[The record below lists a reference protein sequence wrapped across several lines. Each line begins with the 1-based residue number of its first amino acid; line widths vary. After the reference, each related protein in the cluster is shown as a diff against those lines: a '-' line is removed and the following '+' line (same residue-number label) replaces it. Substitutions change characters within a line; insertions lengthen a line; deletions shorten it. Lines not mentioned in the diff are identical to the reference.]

1 MTASKS
7 MDRRRCGGRDSPASA
22 TIESRWPLPSPDSL
36 PTAKTIIQDAECIRE
51 SYPGFEIALDEFINP
66 RRVRT
71 STPVIGTL
79 VPATPVE
86 E

>member
-1 MTASKS
+1 
-7 MDRRRCGGRDSPASA
+7 MDRRRCGGATLQLRRPSNRDGFAVA
-22 TIESRWPLPSPDSL
+22 GLFADGE
-36 PTAKTIIQDAECIRE
+36 TIIQDAECIRE
-51 SYPGFEIALDEFINP
+51 SYPGFEIALDEFINHGEF
-66 RRVRT
+66 RT